1 MPEPKVLELLL
12 VLLSKK
18 PVTGAVVFLEV
29 LGNSRKDLNSLKSV
43 LITTLNLLQFRD
55 RNTWLCLTTLLPS
68 LFPMVRLKKVF
79 PLRPLP

>member
-18 PVTGAVVFLEV
+18 TRAVVFLEV

-43 LITTLNLLQFRD
+43 LITTLNLLRFRD

>member
-1 MPEPKVLELLL
+1 MPEPKVLELKL

-18 PVTGAVVFLEV
+18 AVNFLEA
-29 LGNSRKDLNSLKSV
+29 LGNSVKDLNSLKSV